1 MNRSMMTPAETT
13 APARARARAAAEREA
28 RLQHD
33 APWRPAVVLGLG
45 SLLLAGALYAGVGT
59 GLARLAFPAQSDGSL
74 LHDAQG
80 TVRGSALLAQPF
92 VGDGWFQT
100 RPSAASHDPMAA
112 AGSNMARSNPALA
125 ARVAEATAA
134 VAAREGIPAAQ
145 VPADL
150 VTQSGS
156 GLDPDLSPAA
166 VQVQVARV
174 AHARGLSPAAVQA
187 LVDAQVQAPRWGL
200 FGQPR
205 INVMRLNQSV
215 QAAAHAR

>member
-1 MNRSMMTPAETT
+1 MNRSMMTSAEAT

-28 RLQHD
+28 RLQH
-33 APWRPAVVLGLG
+33 AASWRPAVVLGLG

-59 GLARLAFPAQSDGSL
+59 GLARLAFPVQSDGSL
-74 LHDAQG
+74 LHDAHG

-92 VGDGWFQT
+92 VGDGWFQP
-100 RPSAASHDPMAA
+100 RPSAANHDPMAA
-112 AGSNMARSNPALA
+112 AGSNMARSNPALV
-125 ARVAEATAA
+125 ARVAAATAA
-134 VAAREGIPAAQ
+134 VAAREGMPAAQ
-145 VPADL
+145 VPGDL

-174 AHARGLSPAAVQA
+174 ARARGLSPAAVQA
-187 LVDAQVQAPRWGL
+187 LVDAQLQAPRWGL